1 MLLQSRRVRT
11 ESPRVHASVG
21 CADAGCASLLEV
33 RHLSRSFGS
42 HQAVVDVSFKLERGE
57 VLGLLGPNG
66 AGKSTSMM
74 MISGLLRPDRGEV
87 VINGQVYNGRDPNL
101 KREIGLVPQ
110 DLAIYPELNAI
121 ENLLFFGKLYG
132 IQGRQLHS
140 RCDEVLQRIGLT
152 DSAQRA
158 SGNYS
163 GGMKR
168 RLNFGVALMHQ
179 PSILILDEPTV
190 GIDPQSRSHLLECI
204 RDQALSGVGVIYASH
219 YMEEVQE
226 ICERVAIVD
235 HGKVLA
241 CDSIPRLLE
250 GLNTSLLIHVEG
262 EGDVQ
267 GRLAG
272 LAKLERATDGTA
284 VIVVSGDCR
293 DMGERLRSL
302 LHHLMA
308 ARVKVARIET
318 QQTNLERLFLQL
330 TGYGLRD

>member
-1 MLLQSRRVRT
+1 MLLQSRRT
-11 ESPRVHASVG
+11 Q
-21 CADAGCASLLEV
+21 AGLTRPQPVVECGHLLEV
-33 RHLSRSFGS
+33 RHLSRRFGS
-42 HQAVVDVSFKLERGE
+42 HQAVVDVSFTLDPGE

-74 MISGLLRPDRGEV
+74 MISGLLSPNSGEV
-87 VINGQVYNGRDPNL
+87 LINGQIYNGRDPQL
-101 KREIGLVPQ
+101 KRQIGLVPQ
-110 DLAIYPELNAI
+110 DLAIYPDLNAI
-121 ENLLFFGKLYG
+121 ENLQFFGKLYG
-132 IQGRQLHS
+132 IKGAELRS

-152 DSAQRA
+152 DSAHRP

-168 RLNFGVALMHQ
+168 RLNFGIALMHQ

-190 GIDPQSRSHLLECI
+190 GVDPQSRSHLLECV
-204 RDQALSGVGVIYASH
+204 RDQARTGVGVIYASH

-241 CDSIPRLLE
+241 CDSIPKLLD
-250 GLNTSLLIHVEG
+250 GLTSSLLIHVEG
-262 EGDVQ
+262 EGDIE

-272 LAKLERATDGTA
+272 LATLKRDAEGGA
-284 VIVVSGDCR
+284 VIVLKTESNDL
-293 DMGERLRSL
+293 GEHLRSL

-308 ARVKVARIET
+308 VRIRVVRIET

>member
-1 MLLQSRRVRT
+1 METPPRAPTVVSRATLL
-11 ESPRVHASVG
+11 
-21 CADAGCASLLEV
+21 DV
-33 RHLSRSFGS
+33 RHLSKKFGK
-42 HQAVVDVSFKLERGE
+42 HHAVIDVSLTLQPGE

-74 MISGLLRPDRGEV
+74 MISGLLKPDAGEILIDGRPYD
-87 VINGQVYNGRDPNL
+87 GRDPET
-101 KREIGLVPQ
+101 KRKLGVVPQ
-110 DLAIYPELNAI
+110 DLAIYPDLNAF
-121 ENLLFFGKLYG
+121 ENLQFFGRLYG
-132 IQGRQLHS
+132 LRGQELKRRADDIL
-140 RCDEVLQRIGLT
+140 ERIGLT
-152 DSAQRA
+152 DSAYRA

-168 RLNFGVALMHQ
+168 RLNFGIALMHE

-190 GIDPQSRSHLLECI
+190 GVDPQSRSHLLDCV
-204 RDQALSGVGVIYASH
+204 RDQARSGVGIIYASH
-219 YMEEVQE
+219 YMEEVQA

-241 CDSIPRLLE
+241 CDAIPKLLE
-250 GLNTSLLIHVEG
+250 GLVNDLLIYVDG
-262 EGDVQ
+262 EGDVR

-272 LAKLERATDGTA
+272 LARIEMGGDGNN
-284 VIVVSGDCR
+284 VIVLSGTSD
-293 DMGERLRSL
+293 DLGERLRSI

-308 ARVKVARIET
+308 ARVNVVRIET